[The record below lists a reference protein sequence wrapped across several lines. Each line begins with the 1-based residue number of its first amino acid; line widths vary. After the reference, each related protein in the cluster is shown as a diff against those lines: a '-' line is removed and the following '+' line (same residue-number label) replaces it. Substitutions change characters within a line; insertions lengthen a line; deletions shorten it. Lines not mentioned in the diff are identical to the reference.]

1 MTTTP
6 SKTARS
12 LFCALVLCAAGSI
25 ASPAVAQGETGFL
38 RGEGH
43 LDLVFGY
50 TLDTYDEFWIG
61 SDKTGLPDVGRVDRQ
76 GYGLYAAYGLCD
88 TIDLIA
94 SGSYVTVDSDGLA
107 NFDDEKDFQDLLLAA
122 KWRVLEARRGRATWS
137 LSLLPGIKLP
147 LSDYEDNAVTA
158 IGDGQVDLRARVV
171 GHVQLDNGAF
181 ASLET
186 GYDRRNDVPD
196 DEFPLHLT
204 VGATLGGTLTV
215 APFLSRIDSLG
226 GTDIGDPG
234 GFTPN
239 EEDIL
244 RAGVGLYVRLN
255 ESFGLTGNYRTT
267 LDGRNTGDVEGY
279 SLGLVIRL

>member
-1 MTTTP
+1 MTTTE
-6 SKTARS
+6 TLIAR
-12 LFCALVLCAAGSI
+12 LLPCALVLCAASSA
-25 ASPAVAQGETGFL
+25 ASAQGETGFL

-43 LDLVFGY
+43 LDVVVGY

-61 SDKTGLPDVGRVDRQ
+61 SDKTGLPDVGRVDRH
-76 GYGLYAAYGLCD
+76 GYGIYAAYGLTD
-88 TIDLIA
+88 MIDLI
-94 SGSYVTVDSDGLA
+94 GSVNYVTAESDGLA

-122 KWRVLEARRGRATWS
+122 KVRVLEKRNGSATWT
-137 LSLLPGIKLP
+137 LSLLPGIKVP
-147 LSDYEDNAVTA
+147 LTDYADNGVTA

-171 GHVQLDNGAF
+171 GQVQLDNGAF
-181 ASLET
+181 AAIET

-204 VGATLGGTLTV
+204 AGYTFGMVTV

-244 RAGVGLYVRLN
+244 RAGVGFYVRLN

-279 SLGLVIRL
+279 SLGLVFRF